1 MARSKRPTSRV
12 GLSHTARQ
20 CRMCR
25 AVDREHLNELVRRRP
40 FEPLEISLTDERTVV
55 VRHPEQV
62 IVTGRHVI
70 FGLAQVKRDRA
81 NLATSKDRD
90 AIAKDWMLVDLL
102 YVVSVEPMNG
112 NANRTR
118 RKRPPRK
125 RT

>member
-1 MARSKRPTSRV
+1 M
-12 GLSHTARQ
+12 
-20 CRMCR
+20 
-25 AVDREHLNELVRRRP
+25 
-40 FEPLEISLTDERTVV
+40 EISLTDERTVV